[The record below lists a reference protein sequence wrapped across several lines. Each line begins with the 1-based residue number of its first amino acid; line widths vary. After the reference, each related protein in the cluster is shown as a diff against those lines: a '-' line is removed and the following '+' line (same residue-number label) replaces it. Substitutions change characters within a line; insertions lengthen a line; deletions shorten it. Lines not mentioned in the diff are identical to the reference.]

1 MIDEE
6 RQGLLGNL
14 RMAEFAAPTYAKQWC
29 REAADEIERLA
40 KENTD
45 LWVIIRACQND
56 VLVAERERDEVLCR
70 LKGTMQ

>member
-1 MIDEE
+1 MDEFMTDAE
-6 RQGLLGNL
+6 RQRLCEDL
-14 RMAEFAAPTYAKQWC
+14 RTICFE
-29 REAADEIERLA
+29 EAADELERLA
-40 KENTD
+40 KENTN